1 MKNPIKKVLIYFL
14 AFTLIFSGLTAQ
26 TAFAK
31 SSLKDKG
38 IPLIV
43 LSCYSRTIDVE
54 EEFYLIAVP
63 GKLVMPEFKSSNNS
77 VASVN
82 TYGKVTGKKAGN
94 ATITAKIK
102 GAEASCKVK
111 VRKPTLTLDKTKIT
125 LFKGQSAL
133 LSATPSTSEE
143 VSFKSNKSSVATVD
157 EDGMITAEKNGTA
170 TITAKINGV
179 SKKCTV
185 TVKKPTLKLSKD
197 LVSLKVGESV
207 RLTCKTNSPNAP
219 EWSVSNIN
227 RLSCE
232 NGLITARSAGKA
244 YVYASDDGA
253 KVSCIVTIEE

>member
-1 MKNPIKKVLIYFL
+1 MKNPIKKVLPFLL
-14 AFTLIFSGLTAQ
+14 AFTLIFSGLTVQ
-26 TAFAK
+26 NTFAK
-31 SSLKDKG
+31 SSSKSKG
-38 IPLIV
+38 IPLVV
-43 LSCYSRTIDVE
+43 LSCYSCTIDVE

-63 GKLVMPEFKSSNNS
+63 GKLEMPTFKSSNSS

-125 LFKGQSAL
+125 LFKGQSATL
-133 LSATPSTSEE
+133 YARPSTSEE
-143 VSFKSNKSSVATVD
+143 VKFKSNKSSVATVD
-157 EDGMITAEKNGTA
+157 EDGLITAVKNGKA
-170 TITAKINGV
+170 TITAKIDGV
-179 SKKCTV
+179 SKNCTV

-197 LVSLKVGESV
+197 LITLKVGESIK
-207 RLTCKTNSPNAP
+207 LTCKTNSPNAP

-227 RLSCE
+227 RLSVE
-232 NGLITARSAGKA
+232 EGLVTARSAGKA